1 MLIYLQM
8 IESDEDKSKFEQLYL
23 LYRGLM
29 FAVAM
34 RILHHEQDAEDAVHQ
49 AFLSIIEHLGKISVV
64 NCPKT
69 RAWVV
74 IIVERKALD
83 IVRTKS
89 RHPKAEF
96 DDATIGLTIPLQSD
110 DSLANAMARLPAHYR
125 EALLLRYDIGYNVRD
140 IAQMLNIKPGS
151 VQKLLYRAKKALEQL
166 LEEEER
172 ENAKL

>member
-1 MLIYLQM
+1 MLVYLQM
-8 IESDEDKSKFEQLYL
+8 IETDEDKNKFEQLYL

-49 AFLSIIEHLGKISVV
+49 AFLSIIDHLGKISVV

-83 IVRTKS
+83 IVRVKS
-89 RHPKAEF
+89 RLSESMF
-96 DDATIGLTIPLQSD
+96 DDTTMGLPLQLQGD
-110 DSLANAMARLPAHYR
+110 DSLANAMAHLPARYR
-125 EALLLRYDIGYNVRD
+125 EVLLLRYDIGYSARE
-140 IAQMLNIKPGS
+140 IAQMLNIKSGS
-151 VQKLLYRAKKALEQL
+151 VQKLLYRAKKALGDL
-166 LEEEER
+166 IEEEER
-172 ENAKL
+172 EYVKQ